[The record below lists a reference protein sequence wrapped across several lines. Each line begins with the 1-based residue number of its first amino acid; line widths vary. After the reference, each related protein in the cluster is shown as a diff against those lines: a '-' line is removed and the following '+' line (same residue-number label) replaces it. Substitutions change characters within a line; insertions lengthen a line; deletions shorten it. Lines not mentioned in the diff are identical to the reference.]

1 MLKKI
6 KNLIAL
12 DNPFRLLYH
21 KIRAITANIYYG
33 FPSKNMIIVWV
44 TWTNWKFQSGLSGD

>member
-1 MLKKI
+1 MIEKI

-21 KIRAITANIYYG
+21 KIRAIFANIVYG
-33 FPSKNMIIVWV
+33 FPSKNMIIVGV
-44 TWTNWKFQSGLSGD
+44 T